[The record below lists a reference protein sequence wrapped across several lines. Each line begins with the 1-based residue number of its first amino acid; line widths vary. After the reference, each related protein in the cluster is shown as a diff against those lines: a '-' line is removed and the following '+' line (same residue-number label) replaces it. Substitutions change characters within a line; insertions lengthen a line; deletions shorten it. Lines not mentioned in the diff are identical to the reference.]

1 MRVTYG
7 IESLKQALASLGNP
21 QDALK
26 VITIGGT
33 NGKGSTTN
41 YLRAILNDSGYH
53 VGSFTSPHLVSFH
66 DRIRLNGKPIDD
78 ATYLEIERQIQ
89 TTIDSFELTIF
100 EQYFIISVLYF
111 KSLNVNYA
119 LYEVGVGGRLDAVNV
134 LEPMMTCITHI
145 GYDHM
150 GLLGDT
156 LEAIAQDKSGI
167 MRPGVPLFTTEE
179 RVRHI
184 FLAHLDVPVTFVEIP
199 KYEQVGDTL
208 MFEWGQHKMTLHQ
221 EAVYQVKNATLAA
234 TVAKAL
240 GMNENKIV
248 NAIQKTTWPGRFEFL
263 KSDIV
268 IDGAH
273 NIGGIQSLIEILK
286 SYPKPQ
292 HVLFAALKDK
302 ETESMMR
309 ELQNHFD
316 SVSTVSFNHPRAQ
329 SSEMLLGSWPG
340 HAFDNSEE
348 ALKTFLSYDG
358 LKVITGSLYYI
369 SEIRQ
374 ILK

>member
-111 KSLNVNYA
+111 KSLNVDYA

-199 KYEQVGDTL
+199 KYKQVGDTL

-240 GMNENKIV
+240 GMNENNIV

-273 NIGGIQSLIEILK
+273 NIGGIQSLIETLK

-329 SSEMLLGSWPG
+329 SSEVLLGSWSG
-340 HAFDNSEE
+340 HAYDNTED

>member
-1 MRVTYG
+1 M
-7 IESLKQALASLGNP
+7 
-21 QDALK
+21 
-26 VITIGGT
+26 
-33 NGKGSTTN
+33 
-41 YLRAILNDSGYH
+41 
-53 VGSFTSPHLVSFH
+53 
-66 DRIRLNGKPIDD
+66 
-78 ATYLEIERQIQ
+78 
-89 TTIDSFELTIF
+89 
-100 EQYFIISVLYF
+100 
-111 KSLNVNYA
+111 
-119 LYEVGVGGRLDAVNV
+119 
-134 LEPMMTCITHI
+134 
-145 GYDHM
+145 
-150 GLLGDT
+150 
-156 LEAIAQDKSGI
+156 
-167 MRPGVPLFTTEE
+167 
-179 RVRHI
+179 
-184 FLAHLDVPVTFVEIP
+184 AHLDVPVTFVEIP

-240 GMNENKIV
+240 GMNENNIV

-273 NIGGIQSLIEILK
+273 NIGGIQSLIETLK

-340 HAFDNSEE
+340 HAYDNSED